1 MSPVAQST
9 IAQAI
14 YANPQ
19 DCSFVRVVTE
29 LEGLLSRLRNN
40 ALRTRWDYEDIVVF
54 DIGET
59 RIVLGWSEDQT
70 DDVPACLLI
79 SVGPLPTAADVPND
93 PAYET
98 LCSRL
103 VERIQTRYPPDAVL
117 WRQLPLAIEPELV
130 DALIDALPPI
140 GDVLDTQG
148 KAKSPAPPP
157 DSAETS
163 AQAEKPDTAPK
174 ETGTQPRL
182 VRPALQKTNSANTAK
197 TGPAHTPAGLQAA
210 NDSPDL
216 PKRPERELDRVRA
229 ALYPPDPAKAVAH
242 DDVETPQMRL
252 AAQAM
257 NATLIM
263 VWMPLGVAAM
273 TYSLIK
279 GEKMAFSARMMAL
292 TGALAA
298 WSQTPLGQQVAALA
312 GA

>member
-1 MSPVAQST
+1 MTHVAQST

-29 LEGLLSRLRNN
+29 LEGMMSRLRNN
-40 ALRTRWDYEDIVVF
+40 VLRTRWDYEDVVVF

-70 DDVPACLLI
+70 DDVPACLLV
-79 SVGPLPTAADVPND
+79 SVGPLPSASGSSHD
-93 PAYET
+93 PAHEM

-103 VERIQTRYPPDAVL
+103 MERIQTRFPPDAVL

-140 GDVLDTQG
+140 RDVLG
-148 KAKSPAPPP
+148 ARPAPDP
-157 DSAETS
+157 
-163 AQAEKPDTAPK
+163 
-174 ETGTQPRL
+174 
-182 VRPALQKTNSANTAK
+182 
-197 TGPAHTPAGLQAA
+197 TPAAMKPRTAAAGRIKIASVQQPA
-210 NDSPDL
+210 NDTPDL
-216 PKRPERELDRVRA
+216 PRHAETELAQVRA
-229 ALYPPDPAKAVAH
+229 ALYPASEVRHA
-242 DDVETPQMRL
+242 ETTQMRL

-273 TYSLIK
+273 TYSLMK
-279 GEKMAFSARMMAL
+279 GEKIGFSARMMAL
-292 TGALAA
+292 TGTVFA
-298 WSQTPLGQQVAALA
+298 WSQTPFGHQLVSLA

>member
-19 DCSFVRVVTE
+19 NCSFVRVVTE

-54 DIGET
+54 DVGET
-59 RIVLGWSEDQT
+59 RIVLGWSEDQA
-70 DDVPACLLI
+70 DAMPACLLV
-79 SVGPLPTAADVPND
+79 SVGPLPSAAKGAHD
-93 PAYET
+93 PAHEL

-117 WRQLPLAIEPELV
+117 WRQLPMAIEPELV

-140 GDVLDTQG
+140 HDVLGAQP
-148 KAKSPAPPP
+148 KADPAPASP
-157 DSAETS
+157 
-163 AQAEKPDTAPK
+163 Q
-174 ETGTQPRL
+174 QPASQ
-182 VRPALQKTNSANTAK
+182 PALTV
-197 TGPAHTPAGLQAA
+197 A
-210 NDSPDL
+210 NDTPDL
-216 PKRPERELDRVRA
+216 PRRAERELDRVRA
-229 ALYPPDPAKAVAH
+229 ALYPAPVAQTNA
-242 DDVETPQMRL
+242 ETAQMRL

-257 NATLIM
+257 NATLIV

-273 TYSLIK
+273 TYSLMK
-279 GEKMAFSARMMAL
+279 GENIGFSARMMAL
-292 TGALAA
+292 TGTLIA
-298 WSQTPLGQQVAALA
+298 WSQTPFGQQVVALA